1 MSLPYDR
8 VYNFSAGPGVIP
20 VPVLEEARDNMLNW
34 KGSGVGVMEMSHRGK
49 HYEKIAAAADA
60 DCREFLGVPDNYK
73 VLFLQG
79 GASLQFTML
88 AMNFLNGGSADYLR
102 TGTWGEKA
110 VSAGKL
116 HGTVNL
122 AHDAKGSNYDV
133 AGYDLANYSDDA
145 KYVHF
150 TMNETIQGVDFL
162 GDPPADGR
170 DWICDM
176 SSCIGSRPF
185 DVSRYAMIYAGAQKN
200 MGPSGVALVLL
211 REDLL
216 ERIPEG
222 LPPML
227 DYKVMVENEWMYNTP
242 NTWGAYLMS
251 LVFRHWI
258 DFGGLEAVG
267 RYNEEKAGHIYSAID
282 ESGGFFKVHAQP
294 QNRSRMNISFTL
306 PDEDLTS
313 KFLAE
318 SKAAGFHE
326 LKGHRSVGGCR
337 ASIYNAFPAE
347 GCVELGGFMRE
358 FAVSNG

>member
-1 MSLPYDR
+1 MSLPYNR

-60 DCREFLGVPDNYK
+60 DCRAFLGVPDNYK

-88 AMNFLNGGSADYLR
+88 AMSFLNGGSADYLR

-133 AGYDLANYSDDA
+133 AGYDLATYADDA
-145 KYVHF
+145 QYVHF

-200 MGPSGVALVLL
+200 MGPSGVALILI
-211 REDLL
+211 RDDML

-227 DYKVMVENEWMYNTP
+227 DYKVMVENDWMYNTP
-242 NTWGAYLMS
+242 NTWGVYVMS

-258 DFGGLEAVG
+258 DFGGLDAVG
-267 RYNEEKAGHIYSAID
+267 RYNEEKAGQIYSAID

-306 PDEDLTS
+306 PGEDLTA
-313 KFLAE
+313 KFLAD

-358 FAVSNG
+358 FAAANG